1 MRILVA
7 VLLAVAA
14 FVLIAA
20 ARRARTAKLNRLQRL
35 VTIEGEP
42 AAATEAPQ
50 IVGRLLPRDVVHK
63 LHLLGIAPDARN
75 CGLIIGVGGL
85 LVTMTGLSAGP
96 LAALALASALL
107 LTGLMVLNLLAARR
121 VAELGALLPGF
132 FDRVRQ
138 FLVIGNSLPT
148 AFVRAVRGAQPR
160 LTDFFAPTLRRMS
173 NGASCSESIRQSA
186 EDIGLYEMRL
196 FATAVATNMR
206 FGGSLTH
213 SLSNLVSYLRK
224 RASIER
230 ELRANTAQTRASAGV
245 LALLP
250 VLVAGLIMIQNPDYA
265 RWFVTHPA
273 GKHMLVYCILSQIVG
288 VCLMRA
294 IVKTKF

>member
-7 VLLAVAA
+7 VLLAIAA

-20 ARRARTAKLNRLQRL
+20 ARRARTAKLNRLRRL
-35 VTIEGEP
+35 VAIECEP
-42 AAATEAPQ
+42 AATEAPQ
-50 IVGRLLPRDVVHK
+50 IVERFLPRNVVHK
-63 LHLLGIAPDARN
+63 LHLLGIAPDTRN
-75 CGLIIGVGGL
+75 CGLVVGVGGL
-85 LVTMTGLSAGP
+85 LVTMTGFSAGP
-96 LAALALASALL
+96 LAALALAFALL

-138 FLVIGNSLPT
+138 FLIIGNSLPT

-186 EDIGLYEMRL
+186 EDIDLYEMRL

-250 VLVAGLIMIQNPDYA
+250 VLVAGLIMIQNRDYA
-265 RWFVTHPA
+265 RWFVSHPA